1 MTLELVRSSLDDEKS
16 HNEKGISDVIQF
28 FVTEEEEEFSVLERL
43 V

>member
-16 HNEKGISDVIQF
+16 HIEKGTSDVIQF
-28 FVTEEEEEFSVLERL
+28 FVTEEEELSILERL